1 MLRAVNGLAPVAV
14 SDGRLEAA
22 LLLTPRWEEMSI
34 DRVACWLD
42 VLNSETRDLAL
53 EYRNYKSSSPG
64 W

>member
-1 MLRAVNGLAPVAV
+1 
-14 SDGRLEAA
+14 
-22 LLLTPRWEEMSI
+22 MSI
-34 DRVACWLD
+34 DRVARWLD